1 MSKGKPRGGGRGGAG
16 KAGGGGSNKSSNPSN
31 NPRGGPP
38 TPPVNG
44 GGADSDEVA
53 PSEGRVRPLPGMMH
67 LDPPDFAPPRI
78 EDPLE
83 EEEEEKEPAASEK
96 AEEPPPPPAVRPP
109 MGAPLS
115 FGNRTSEMPP
125 PAQARSVESAALRGM
140 VARESFK
147 AVMSLE
153 AAGPISG
160 RAGQANEEKAERDR
174 QRMAAL
180 RKETAKRPI
189 ATVRPDYFGTAEHR
203 ASAEQLERMLAGDA
217 VFPKAVANK
226 AHVLLRTAKPN
237 PIPGVMVERDSLTV
251 ASADPTWREPFLA
264 QLDGLMARYKPL
276 TDLEIRP
283 GLSLTYGE
291 VVALAGDYYGSPEEL
306 TDELTPA
313 VAEAI
318 RGVTPQDEG
327 TFLLNTHRGWFDYA
341 MLANK
346 NQDHFAPR
354 SWARYAHHHK
364 EALTLALI
372 NRDLDAALVRNAFAD
387 HFLTDAFAS
396 GHLRVPR
403 SALVGLPG
411 ALPTRKMHDEEN
423 VYGLWVQTASGYVW
437 RAYGDDHLGTNPVHL
452 TLTAHAVGL
461 SLLRIFRA
469 YRLEGETRDVL
480 IDVLAE
486 AQPLDFTAGQMV
498 DPRTL
503 PNFLG
508 NIAGLP
514 GIREHVPVPLGTLP
528 EPDTAHVLSNYP
540 PQIGLDGKRRE
551 ETPDFEAYFR
561 FQPG

>member
-1 MSKGKPRGGGRGGAG
+1 MSTRKPRGGGRGGAG
-16 KAGGGGSNKSSNPSN
+16 KAGGSGGSSKS
-31 NPRGGPP
+31 GGHPGRAP
-38 TPPVNG
+38 AHPAG
-44 GGADSDEVA
+44 GGSAEPEEEVL
-53 PSEGRVRPLPGMMH
+53 PPEIHVKPLPGMRH
-67 LDPPDFAPPRI
+67 LDPEDFAGPPV
-78 EDPLE
+78 EVTPEGQDTVAPE
-83 EEEEEKEPAASEK
+83 VMDAPA
-96 AEEPPPPPAVRPP
+96 PPPAVPP
-109 MGAPLS
+109 PAGAPLS
-115 FGNRTSEMPP
+115 FGNRTCELPP
-125 PAQARSVESAALRGM
+125 PAQVRSVESAALRGM

-147 AVMSLE
+147 AVMSME
-153 AAGPISG
+153 SAPAPRG
-160 RAGQANEEKAERDR
+160 RAGQSSEERNERER
-174 QRMAAL
+174 QRLAAL

-203 ASAEQLERMLAGDA
+203 ASAEQLARMLAGEA
-217 VFPKAVANK
+217 VFPKAVANR

-237 PIPGVMVERDSLTV
+237 PIPGMVLERDSLSV

-264 QLDGLMARYKPL
+264 QLDGLMARYRPL

-387 HFLTDAFAS
+387 HFLSDAFAS

-403 SALVGLPG
+403 DALVGLPG

-423 VYGLWVQTASGYVW
+423 VYGLWVQTASGFVW

-514 GIREHVPVPLGTLP
+514 GIREHLPVPLGALA
-528 EPDTAHVLSNYP
+528 EPDTAYVLANYP
-540 PQIGLDGKRRE
+540 PQVGSDGKRRQ

-561 FQPG
+561 FTGG